1 MVKYQICNSLLWHIA
16 QPLFCTSETNTML
29 FVNCILNK
37 IGKKIKIKLLKKNK
51 TVVDIQIIAVETLM
65 QWRLKVSYEF

>member
-1 MVKYQICNSLLWHIA
+1 MVKYQTRNSLLWHIA

-37 IGKKIKIKLLKKNK
+37 IGKKIKIKLLKKNSSRHS
-51 TVVDIQIIAVETLM
+51 DYSSGNLDAMETKSIL
-65 QWRLKVSYEF
+65 

>member
-37 IGKKIKIKLLKKNK
+37 IGKKIKIKLLKKNSSRHSDYSSGNLDAK
-51 TVVDIQIIAVETLM
+51 ETKSIL
-65 QWRLKVSYEF
+65 

>member
-1 MVKYQICNSLLWHIA
+1 MVKYQTRNSLLWHIA

-37 IGKKIKIKLLKKNK
+37 IGKKIKIKLLKK

-65 QWRLKVSYEF
+65 QWRLKVSCEF